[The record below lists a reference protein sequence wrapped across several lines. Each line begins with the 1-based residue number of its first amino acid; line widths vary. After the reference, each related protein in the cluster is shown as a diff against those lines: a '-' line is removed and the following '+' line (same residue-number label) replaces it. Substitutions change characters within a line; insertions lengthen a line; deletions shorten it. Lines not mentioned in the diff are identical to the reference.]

1 MQTNSAWQI
10 SQRPFSFLAEQLLLT
25 KILSKQ
31 GLIGTFHEEKM
42 GGRIMSA
49 STGGAP
55 NAPEVMS
62 WIKEVLGFPITNNYG
77 STEGGLM
84 TLNGQ
89 IQHR

>member
-1 MQTNSAWQI
+1 
-10 SQRPFSFLAEQLLLT
+10 
-25 KILSKQ
+25 
-31 GLIGTFHEEKM
+31 
-42 GGRIMSA
+42 MSA